1 MAGFSLKSS
10 MRNVRANYE
19 DFDDEGLEVSGT
31 TDEVLEQIETAETEG
46 TAAAE
51 TAQLD
56 TAIADADQAE
66 AVVDQIED
74 TIADGEAVIEAADE
88 EAAASGD
95 APAIE
100 PKDVAVMQERVRT
113 FVSMTDGEGINF
125 VLSSEAADKDGYNT
139 FKVNLEGLKEVGE
152 RVKKFISDIWRKIVE
167 TFDRVVSYIKRLLP
181 TKLNR
186 LRALVKELNAL
197 DKGKA
202 MKKADAYTKAAD
214 AFAKSTLKTYA
225 GAAYMVGVNLD
236 NADSYAAN
244 LTKAVEVVTGL
255 VATAGDLRNKDDAK
269 AFGDAFASKFT
280 DAERSSSAKIIT
292 DLAKKFVSNPKETA
306 REELADE
313 TVNKAEVIGAR
324 PAGGS
329 ITFLISAETSK
340 AADKDED
347 DDKDRSIYKIVSS
360 THAVAE
366 SDLGKVDFEIGK
378 ATASLSSLLKNS
390 DKFASV
396 MDKFN
401 SAVKKFRKDVAESAA
416 GNAFTRWLEGRAA
429 EKAIRKYVNYNIQMC
444 TKYDGEILSYA
455 IAYGRA
461 CLAAYNAGK
470 GKDAAAK
477 A

>member
-214 AFAKSTLKTYA
+214 AFSKSALKTYA
-225 GAAYMVGVNLD
+225 GAAYMIGSNLE

-244 LTKAVEVVTGL
+244 LTKAVEVVT
-255 VATAGDLRNKDDAK
+255 AGDLRNKDDAK
-269 AFGDAFASKFT
+269 AFGEAFAAKFN

-444 TKYDGEILSYA
+444 TKYDGEILAYA

-470 GKDAAAK
+470 GNAAK

>member
-167 TFDRVVSYIKRLLP
+167 TFDRIVSYIKRLLP

-197 DKGKA
+197 DKSKA

-214 AFAKSTLKTYA
+214 AFSKSALKTYA
-225 GAAYMVGVNLD
+225 GAAYMIGSNLE

-255 VATAGDLRNKDDAK
+255 VASAGDLRNKDDAK
-269 AFGDAFASKFT
+269 AFGEAFAAKFN

-444 TKYDGEILSYA
+444 TKYDGEILAYA

-470 GKDAAAK
+470 GNAAK